1 MRSEERAGIVFIA
14 LLVLWG
20 TLVTEPFRI
29 FADLLYEGA
38 CGLVKVTG
46 LSAEGMIGNTLV
58 IILLAAV
65 TVLLM
70 LFSRGRSVI
79 YLPCLITAVCLI
91 IEIVRVAI
99 SHKTADS
106 VTVSLTVFAA
116 LIFIMHLFRAETV
129 LTWAA
134 DIYIISLPVLL
145 FTGLVIMPLASK
157 GGAIKKILY
166 ASRYQSCDLAS
177 VYNDLLALPAI
188 VWGIAAFILAGLPV
202 VYYSFYRRKG

>member
-65 TVLLM
+65 TVILM

-79 YLPCLITAVCLI
+79 
-91 IEIVRVAI
+91 
-99 SHKTADS
+99 
-106 VTVSLTVFAA
+106 
-116 LIFIMHLFRAETV
+116 
-129 LTWAA
+129 
-134 DIYIISLPVLL
+134 
-145 FTGLVIMPLASK
+145 
-157 GGAIKKILY
+157 
-166 ASRYQSCDLAS
+166 
-177 VYNDLLALPAI
+177 
-188 VWGIAAFILAGLPV
+188 
-202 VYYSFYRRKG
+202 